1 MATKNDEQIVLGL
14 DIQKTAKQIN
24 ADIKKLQGRLENV
37 RTSGTLD
44 AKSTAK
50 EINAQIKALK
60 SQLKAVNLKANIDES
75 DAKKTG
81 KKIGQII
88 SDSAQKAIDRAG
100 ISIDKL
106 DYGTADATG
115 FKDVSDSLQS
125 VADSAEKADKQ
136 VSSASDSMASKLKP
150 LKEIGLGIVKN
161 IFPEKDIKT
170 ILGLVDSLKSGTYSN
185 ISFDSIK
192 NIGKLRMSVR
202 N

>member
-1 MATKNDEQIVLGL
+1 MSTKNDEQIVLGL

-24 ADIKKLQGRLENV
+24 ADIKKLQSRLEKV
-37 RTSGTLD
+37 KISGTLD

-106 DYGTADATG
+106 DYGTEDATG

-136 VSSASDSMASKLKP
+136 VSSASDSMASKLKL
-150 LKEIGLGIVKN
+150 LKEIVSDG
-161 IFPEKDIKT
+161 
-170 ILGLVDSLKSGTYSN
+170 
-185 ISFDSIK
+185 IK

>member
-24 ADIKKLQGRLENV
+24 ADIKKLQSRLEKV
-37 RTSGTLD
+37 RISGTLD

-60 SQLKAVNLKANIDES
+60 SQLKAVNLKANIDEA

-106 DYGTADATG
+106 DYGTADAAG
-115 FKDVSDSLQS
+115 LKDVSDSLQS

-136 VSSASDSMASKLKP
+136 VSSASDSMASKLKL

>member
-24 ADIKKLQGRLENV
+24 ADIKKLQGRLEKV
-37 RTSGTLD
+37 KISGTLD

-60 SQLKAVNLKANIDES
+60 SQLKAVNLKANIDEA

>member
-14 DIQKTAKQIN
+14 NIQKTAKQIN
-24 ADIKKLQGRLENV
+24 ADIKKLQGRLEKV
-37 RTSGTLD
+37 KISGTLD

-60 SQLKAVNLKANIDES
+60 SQLKAVNLKANIDEA

>member
-24 ADIKKLQGRLENV
+24 ADIKKLQDRLEKV
-37 RTSGTLD
+37 RISGTLD

-81 KKIGQII
+81 EKIGQII

-106 DYGTADATG
+106 DYGTADAAG

>member
-24 ADIKKLQGRLENV
+24 ADIKKLQSRLEKV
-37 RTSGTLD
+37 KISGTLD

-50 EINAQIKALK
+50 EINAQIQALK
-60 SQLKAVNLKANIDES
+60 SQLKAVNLKANIDEA

-81 KKIGQII
+81 EKIGQII

-106 DYGTADATG
+106 DYGTADAAG
-115 FKDVSDSLQS
+115 LKDVSDSLQS
-125 VADSAEKADKQ
+125 VADSAEKADRQ